1 MNNKKIVITRPMLQ
15 SDRFKRQLIDAGV
28 DKNQLIVSPVIEI
41 KKVNN
46 EPKIEKNS
54 IILFTSENAV
64 LNWDCTNKN
73 KFSCYC
79 VGLNTTNSAKK
90 LGLNSKFLGKDI
102 KSFVKNFPQDGK
114 NEYHYL
120 RGEDITFDLS
130 SSLKRMGLK
139 IRETIVYKQLSK
151 NLSDQAKLSLQSNE
165 ETTII
170 VFSNLSA
177 LAILNDLD
185 KIKLSNTEFLCLS
198 ANIEKTL
205 KTRGIKNTRISN
217 QPTVENLI
225 SILTG

>member
-1 MNNKKIVITRPMLQ
+1 MNFDQKFQGPGIFIQFLVEIIYIFFETKKHNPNVVVI
-15 SDRFKRQLIDAGV
+15 
-28 DKNQLIVSPVIEI
+28 
-41 KKVNN
+41 
-46 EPKIEKNS
+46 
-54 IILFTSENAV
+54 
-64 LNWDCTNKN
+64 TNKN

-102 KSFVKNFPQDGK
+102 KSFIKNFPQDGK

-198 ANIEKTL
+198 ANIENKSKRKL
-205 KTRGIKNTRISN
+205 SD
-217 QPTVENLI
+217 
-225 SILTG
+225 

>member
-1 MNNKKIVITRPMLQ
+1 MNDKKIVITRPMLQ
-15 SDRFKRQLIDAGV
+15 SHRFKRQLIDAGV
-28 DKNQLIVSPVIEI
+28 DKSLIIISPVIEI
-41 KKVNN
+41 EKIKN
-46 EPKIEKNS
+46 EPKIDRNS

-64 LNWDCTNKN
+64 FHWDCRDKN

-79 VGLNTTNSAKK
+79 VGSNTTKSAKE

-102 KSFVKNFPQDGK
+102 KSFIKNFPQNNK

-120 RGEDITFDLS
+120 RGKDITFDLS

-139 IRETIVYKQLSK
+139 IKETIVYKQLSK
-151 NLSDQAKLSLQSNE
+151 NLSDQAKLSLQSKE

-177 LAILNDLD
+177 LAIVSELD
-185 KIKLSNTEFLCLS
+185 KVKLSNTEFLCLS

-205 KTRGIKNTRISN
+205 KSHGIENTTISN
-217 QPTVENLI
+217 QPTVESLI